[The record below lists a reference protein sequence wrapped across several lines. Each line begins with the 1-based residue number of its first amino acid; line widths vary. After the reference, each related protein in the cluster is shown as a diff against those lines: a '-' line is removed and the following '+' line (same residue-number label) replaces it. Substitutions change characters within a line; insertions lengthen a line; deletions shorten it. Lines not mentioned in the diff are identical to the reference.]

1 MYPTQLHSYLLWRST
16 VPPDPQSLA
25 QRRYTAIAS
34 LFPAVMAGIFVFG
47 WWAGV
52 VILAATLSS
61 LATDIVTHKY
71 IYKDSPGTSDGTWFL
86 TGLLLALMMPP
97 NVPLWVPILGGIVA
111 VFVGKHYLSVDG
123 TPLLQPAALGLFAL
137 HVVGILAMIFMS
149 YNPMNPSER
158 WPVLSRGIETSA
170 ESVREGRFIGEFFGG
185 DVRNSISRQ
194 EYREHLNKSSDAP
207 PPAVHGPRPLEL
219 VAKDPSRPLSE
230 YTKGKEDRYE
240 WLDLLLG
247 YVPGPIASS
256 GLALAF
262 GILLLVFARA
272 HTWVIPFFAIVTMA
286 GAMWA
291 FAAMFGTS
299 RFHPANIPIHL
310 LTGSTILGIF
320 YFAADPTVA
329 PRSFLGKVY
338 AGIAF
343 GLIEVFFRAFFL
355 TEGIVLTIVIVQ
367 GLSFV
372 IDQYLAPPVEDR
384 APSTASLTP
393 SSLGRL

>member
-1 MYPTQLHSYLLWRST
+1 
-16 VPPDPQSLA
+16 
-25 QRRYTAIAS
+25 
-34 LFPAVMAGIFVFG
+34 MAGIFVFG

-52 VILAATLSS
+52 VILASTLSS
-61 LATDIVTHKY
+61 LITDLVTHKY
-71 IYKDSPGTSDGTWFL
+71 IYKDSPGTRDGTWVL
-86 TGLLLALMMPP
+86 SGLLLALMMPP
-97 NVPLWVPILGGIVA
+97 NVPLWIPILGGVVA
-111 VFVGKHYLSVDG
+111 VFVGKHYVSVDG
-123 TPLLQPAALGLFAL
+123 MPLFQPAALGIFAL

-149 YNPMNPSER
+149 HNPMNPKGH

-170 ESVREGRFIGEFFGG
+170 ESVREGRYVGEFFGG
-185 DVRNSISRQ
+185 DVRDSVSRE
-194 EYREHLNKSSDAP
+194 EYKARLNQSSSAP
-207 PPAVHGPRPLEL
+207 AQAVHGPRPLEL
-219 VAKDPSRPLSE
+219 VQSAPSRPLNE
-230 YTKGKEDRYE
+230 YTKGEEDRYE
-240 WLDLLLG
+240 WLDLFLG

-272 HTWVIPFFAIVTMA
+272 YSWVIPFFAIVTMA
-286 GAMWA
+286 GAIWA
-291 FAAMFGTS
+291 FSALFGTS

-320 YFAADPTVA
+320 YFAADPAIA

-343 GLIEVFFRAFFL
+343 GLIEVFFRAFLL
-355 TEGIVLTIVIVQ
+355 TEGIVLTIIVVQ

-384 APSTASLTP
+384 LPSAASLTP